1 MWELT
6 YPILIIIISN
16 TVYNICAKSTPAAIN
31 SFASLT
37 ITYLTA
43 AAISFVMF
51 LISAKGKGI
60 FAEFGKANWSPFVL
74 GVVIIGLELGY
85 ILAYRNGWKMNT
97 VSVTANIILA
107 VVLILIA
114 FLFYKETITPK
125 QIIGIILCAGGLI
138 LINI

>member
-6 YPILIIIISN
+6 YPILIIVLSN
-16 TVYNICAKSTPAAIN
+16 TVYNICAKSTPANIN

-37 ITYLTA
+37 ITYLVA
-43 AAISFVMF
+43 AGISFTLF

-60 FAEFGKANWSPFVL
+60 AAEFGEANWSSFVL
-74 GVVIIGLELGY
+74 GIVIVGLELGY

-97 VSVTANIILA
+97 VSVTANIALA
-107 VVLILIA
+107 VILIVIA
-114 FLFYKETITPK
+114 FIFYKETMTVK
-125 QIIGIILCAGGLI
+125 QVLGIILCSGGLV

>member
-6 YPILIIIISN
+6 YPILIIVLSN
-16 TVYNICAKSTPAAIN
+16 TVYNICAKSTPSGIN

-37 ITYLTA
+37 ITYLVA
-43 AAISFVMF
+43 AGLSFAMF

-60 FAEFGKANWSPFVL
+60 AVEFGKANWSSFVM

-97 VSVTANIILA
+97 VSVTANIALA
-107 VVLILIA
+107 IILIVVA
-114 FLFYKETITPK
+114 FIFYKESMTIK
-125 QIIGIILCAGGLI
+125 QIIGIVMCSGGLV

>member
-6 YPILIIIISN
+6 YPILIIVLSN
-16 TVYNICAKSTPAAIN
+16 TVYNICAKSTPAGIN

-37 ITYLTA
+37 ITYLVA
-43 AAISFVMF
+43 AGLSFTMF

-60 FAEFGKANWSPFVL
+60 AAEFGKANWSSFVL
-74 GVVIIGLELGY
+74 GIVIIGLELGY

-97 VSVTANIILA
+97 VSVTANIALA
-107 VVLILIA
+107 VILIVIA
-114 FLFYKETITPK
+114 FIFYKETMTVK
-125 QIIGIILCAGGLI
+125 QGLGIILCSGGLV